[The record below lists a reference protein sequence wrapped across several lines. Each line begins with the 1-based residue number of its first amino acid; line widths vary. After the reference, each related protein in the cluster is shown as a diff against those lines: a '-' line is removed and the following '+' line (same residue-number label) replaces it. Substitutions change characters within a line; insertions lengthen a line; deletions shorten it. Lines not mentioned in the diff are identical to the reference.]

1 MRVFLGDV
9 LRNKFTGELY
19 EVKRF
24 RFDKVILVADGVP
37 EKGWFGDEETL
48 EFLFERVGHGED
60 SLFK

>member
-24 RFDKVILVADGVP
+24 RLDKVILVANGVP
-37 EKGWFGDEETL
+37 EKGWFGDEEIL
-48 EFLFERVGHGED
+48 ELIFERVGHGER
-60 SLFK
+60 SLYK